1 MAQKTITING
11 RLYDAVTGLPVAGK
25 ATAKEEKQPK
35 ITTAAKAPAA
45 AKTAPKKAS
54 INRSQTATSSA
65 VHAHPLQRTQ
75 TLRGRVA
82 KKPAAP
88 QKVVTKRTS
97 PGRHM
102 DISRSAAVAKFAPH
116 PTKAPVARTAAV
128 ATKPTPSDQPAHPHP
143 TAQRALKKMAA
154 KKHEAHKKPRTAKEV
169 KDAAINAA
177 LHTPKKAA
185 TKSAKQK
192 VLSRKWPR
200 RLIIVGTVVAVIIG
214 ALYIV
219 YRFVPAV
226 SVGIAASQSG
236 VNASFPEYTPDGYS
250 LSHPVTYTD
259 GEVSLKFDS
268 NSNDTFYTIVQTRS
282 SWESSAV
289 LDNVVLPKAANDYT
303 TTKERGLTIYSYGNN
318 AAWVNKG
325 VLYKIEGNAALS
337 GDQVRKIATSL

>member
-25 ATAKEEKQPK
+25 ATTKEEKQPK
-35 ITTAAKAPAA
+35 MTTAAKAPA

-54 INRSQTATSSA
+54 ISRSQTAASSA
-65 VHAHPLQRTQ
+65 VHTHPLQRTQ

-88 QKVVTKRTS
+88 QKVVTKRAS

-116 PTKAPVARTAAV
+116 PTKAPVAKAAAS
-128 ATKPTPSDQPAHPHP
+128 ATKKPVADHPAHPHP
-143 TAQRALKKMAA
+143 TAQRALTKMAA
-154 KKHEAHKKPRTAKEV
+154 KKHETHKKPRTAKEV

-177 LHTPKKAA
+177 LDTPKKATA
-185 TKSAKQK
+185 KSTKKK
-192 VLSRKWPR
+192 VFSRKWPR
-200 RLIIVGTVVAVIIG
+200 RLIIIGTVAAIIIG

-268 NSNDTFYTIVQTRS
+268 NSNDNFYTIVQTRS